1 MFYLFF
7 LAKNSTCDS
16 GPCENGGTCVGGGDA
31 YTCICKDGWEGPTC
45 SQSMQSFGYF
55 LHSFTNQDTCRY
67 CVFKKTYVY
76 ILLMHQDKI
85 SYICFLYIYTT
96 HSFSPMDYD
105 RFQVL
110 KLIMSFL
117 LQMLMTAILIPG
129 KIWKYFAL

>member
-1 MFYLFF
+1 MIQV
-7 LAKNSTCDS
+7 LAKMEGHVLEGETPTLVYAKTAGKD
-16 GPCENGGTCVGGGDA
+16 PHVHRV
-31 YTCICKDGWEGPTC
+31 CKVLGISYILLLTRI
-45 SQSMQSFGYF
+45 
-55 LHSFTNQDTCRY
+55 HADT
-67 CVFKKTYVY
+67 VFKKTYVY